1 MSDRLGDSQEQ
12 SKIPE
17 DDKFCVFS
25 KIFENS
31 EKNMRPRSAPRAPQ
45 SDQEEPKSTPRAL
58 RGAPGMAQESPRR
71 LPEAFRR
78 PFVSPKVD
86 NEAMDMEV

>member
-12 SKIPE
+12 STIPD

-25 KIFENS
+25 NSFENS
-31 EKNMRPRSAPRAPQ
+31 EKNMRPRSTPRAPQ

-78 PFVSPKVD
+78 PFVTPKVD